1 MWIHNALTKYET
13 LNTADPGEAR
23 RVLEKLICPHSLVL
37 NKGASNLDVKYCDYD
52 LGSVHLGYLKYG
64 APVSI
69 DIDNLTTRYILK
81 LPLHGQS
88 STSLGRQE
96 SKKTDLSYGAVLSPE
111 QVFKMRF
118 NEDYEEVLVSINRAL
133 LDSQFYKLTGVYASD
148 GISFD
153 LTFDLQRGVG
163 CAIRELVQ
171 FLIGQTEY
179 SRSVLS
185 PQMVKQQFTEMFA
198 NLMLTGLEH
207 SNTGMLQRSE
217 YKVRPR
223 AIKQAADYIENHY
236 TRPITVSEISDH
248 VDVNIRSLQAGFKRT
263 YDMTPKQYLKE
274 LRLTKLRERLLQAD
288 PPDSVTDLII
298 QSGFSH
304 LGRCAIEYRKRFG
317 ESPSETFRNR
327 R

>member
-1 MWIHNALTKYET
+1 MWVNKALTKYEALKT
-13 LNTADPGEAR
+13 SDPGEAR
-23 RVLEKLICPHSLVL
+23 RALEKLICPHNLEL

-88 STSLGRQE
+88 STSLGRQK
-96 SKKTDLSYGAVLSPE
+96 SSKTDLSYGAVLSPE
-111 QVFKMRF
+111 QVFRMRF

-133 LDSQFYKLTGVYASD
+133 LDSQFYKLTGVQVNDS
-148 GISFD
+148 INFD

-163 CAIRELVQ
+163 CAIRELVL
-171 FLIGQTEY
+171 FLIGQTEH
-179 SRSVLS
+179 SRSILS
-185 PQMVKQQFTEMFA
+185 PQLVRQQYTEMFA

-207 SNTGMLQRSE
+207 SNTGVLQCSE

-223 AIKQAADYIENHY
+223 AIKHAAEYIENHY
-236 TRPITVSEISDH
+236 TRPISISEISDH
-248 VDVNIRSLQAGFKRT
+248 VDVNIRSLQAGFKST
-263 YDMTPKQYLKE
+263 YDMTPTQYLKE
-274 LRLTKLRERLLQAD
+274 LRLTKLREQLLKAN
-288 PPDSVTDLII
+288 PTDSVTDLII

-317 ESPSETFRNR
+317 ESPSETLRNR
-327 R
+327 C